1 MSFWNLLRGLAVSDK
16 GEIITHV
23 SDNISV
29 SSNGTTYTRVG
40 DSTYGSDGS
49 FFTKM
54 GPFSSD
60 GSVRMGNTST
70 GLGAVF
76 TDLDCDD
83 EGYTSGR

>member
-1 MSFWNLLRGLAVSDK
+1 MSFWDILRGLAVSDK
-16 GEIITHV
+16 GEIITHL

-40 DSTYGSDGS
+40 DNTYGSDGS

-54 GPFSSD
+54 GAFSSD

-70 GLGAVF
+70 GVGAVF
-76 TDLDCDD
+76 NDPDV
-83 EGYTSGR
+83 